1 MSNKQDTMGV
11 SKATLYTY
19 QIPFKV
25 SMTFKQYQ
33 LRYREGVI
41 LQLTDSNRINHYIEF
56 SPLPGF
62 SQETLYD
69 VKKQLIPLLSE
80 SLDNL
85 SADKHHA
92 PCIQLALDYLPIY
105 LRGEAT
111 VGFITPQKKSLTS
124 IDNIPLLQGSS
135 KQILA
140 LYQSLKQPTLVKLKV
155 GRSLVSE
162 DIVTF
167 QSLCNLNP
175 NIKIRCDA
183 NQAWNKQQAELF
195 FSHININYL
204 DYIEEPTN
212 NHQRN
217 LELAEQFNAPLGL
230 DETLQQVDF
239 TYQHSRFIRAFIIK
253 PTIIGSKQKIDQL
266 VSIAIEKDIIVS
278 FSSSFESIIG
288 IQQLIKLANYY
299 ATKKRQPTISLG
311 IDTLKYFN
319 STQLIDVKKIAGDCA
334 NLEVLWT
341 SDR

>member
-1 MSNKQDTMGV
+1 
-11 SKATLYTY
+11 
-19 QIPFKV
+19 
-25 SMTFKQYQ
+25 MTFKQYQ

-41 LQLTDSNRINHYIEF
+41 LQLSDSNMINHYIEF

-62 SQETLYD
+62 SQESLCD

-105 LRGEAT
+105 LRDE
-111 VGFITPQKKSLTS
+111 GFIAPQKKSLTS

-140 LYQSLKQPTLVKLKV
+140 HYQSLKQPTLVKLKV

-162 DIVTF
+162 DIATF

-212 NHQRN
+212 NHQLN

-230 DETLQQVDF
+230 DEALQQVDF
-239 TYQHSRFIRAFIIK
+239 NYQHSRFIRAFIIK

-266 VSIAIEKDIIVS
+266 VSIAIEKDIVVS

-299 ATKKRQPTISLG
+299 ATKQRQPTITLG

-319 STQLIDVKKIAGDCA
+319 STQLIDIRKIAGDCED
-334 NLEVLWT
+334 LEVLWT